1 MSNFTNI
8 LLTYIQDRSHQLEIL
23 HFIYCAQNNLSYGKL
38 LVIKGSLVDKTKSKY
53 VSSDMTYDNLVNEIK
68 KQCGTK
74 CCTLKGLSLSGRKLE
89 KSDGLAYIKY
99 YEDNEDNNKMLDLE
113 YFSTKNNVILL
124 ADNDVV
130 LNIKKCVIIPID
142 KLTLHLNY
150 SLDET
155 HSLNMSTET
164 KTNFFEFLNSYNMG
178 QCQHVLQLSNTE
190 EIVQNNTKLQLDLE
204 MQLASA
210 KLDNLS
216 MNSELE
222 ELRLRLKSET
232 ELNKQL
238 EELKAQLETELRTQ
252 LETLSEAK
260 FKLETELLSMS
271 RSNLSLE
278 KQLFEAIESK
288 VKLETELESLKIT
301 KSKQSSIINNPK
313 NLHLNSAKKPLVTST
328 NVTKSKINPAM
339 TQIINS
345 SKVSTSQKQ
354 TPKTKPRCTF

>member
-1 MSNFTNI
+1 
-8 LLTYIQDRSHQLEIL
+8 
-23 HFIYCAQNNLSYGKL
+23 
-38 LVIKGSLVDKTKSKY
+38 
-53 VSSDMTYDNLVNEIK
+53 
-68 KQCGTK
+68 
-74 CCTLKGLSLSGRKLE
+74 
-89 KSDGLAYIKY
+89 
-99 YEDNEDNNKMLDLE
+99 MLDLE

-130 LNIKKCVIIPID
+130 LNIKNCVIIPID

-222 ELRLRLKSET
+222 ELRLQLKSEMV
-232 ELNKQL
+232 
-238 EELKAQLETELRTQ
+238 LKTQLETELRTQ
-252 LETLSEAK
+252 FETLSEAKFKLETELKMQIETLSEAK

-278 KQLFEAIESK
+278 RQLFEAIESK

-301 KSKQSSIINNPK
+301 KSKQPSMINNPK

>member
-301 KSKQSSIINNPK
+301 KSKQPSMINNPK